1 MKLGITM
8 FATDRSMDPVALAT
22 EAEARGYH
30 SFYVPEHTHIPSSR
44 ITPAPT
50 GEDTLPDE
58 YSRTLDPFVTLAACA
73 SVTDRLLLGTGICL
87 LAQRDALITA
97 KAVATLDLL
106 SQGRFVFGVGFGWN
120 REEMQHHGVD
130 PSQRR
135 AVLREKMLAM
145 QELWSRD
152 EAAWDGEHVS
162 FESSW
167 SWPKPL
173 GGLRPPV
180 LIGGAA
186 GPTLFRHV
194 AEYADGWMPIG
205 GAGIRGALPDLHRAM
220 EEAGRD
226 PAEARVVPF
235 GTMPDRDKLGYFA
248 DLGIEEVVFR
258 LPSANSDTVLR
269 YLDDYQAF
277 MDS

>member
-1 MKLGITM
+1 
-8 FATDRSMDPVALAT
+8 
-22 EAEARGYH
+22 
-30 SFYVPEHTHIPSSR
+30 
-44 ITPAPT
+44 
-50 GEDTLPDE
+50 
-58 YSRTLDPFVTLAACA
+58 
-73 SVTDRLLLGTGICL
+73 
-87 LAQRDALITA
+87 
-97 KAVATLDLL
+97 
-106 SQGRFVFGVGFGWN
+106 
-120 REEMQHHGVD
+120 
-130 PSQRR
+130 
-135 AVLREKMLAM
+135 
-145 QELWSRD
+145 
-152 EAAWDGEHVS
+152 
-162 FESSW
+162 
-167 SWPKPL
+167 
-173 GGLRPPV
+173 V
-180 LIGGAA
+180 LIGGAP

-269 YLDDYQAF
+269 CLDDYQAF